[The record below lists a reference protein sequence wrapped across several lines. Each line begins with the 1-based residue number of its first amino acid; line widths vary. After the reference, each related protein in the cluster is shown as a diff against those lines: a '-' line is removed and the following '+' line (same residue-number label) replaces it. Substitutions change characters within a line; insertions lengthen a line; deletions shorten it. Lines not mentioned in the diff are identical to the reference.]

1 MYMKAYIDEEAA
13 MASVNATQARKEFF
27 DLIKD
32 AVRKHKIFRIRH
44 REGEVILMSEQEYE
58 SLQETLELLS
68 IPGFAASIKKSLREI
83 KKGQSYSLEEVLGK

>member
-1 MYMKAYIDEEAA
+1 

-32 AVRKHKIFRIRH
+32 AVRKHKIYRIRH
-44 REGEVILMSEQEYE
+44 RDGDAVLMSEEEYE

-68 IPGFAASIKKSLREI
+68 IPGFAESIRQSLKEI
-83 KKGQSYSLEEVLGK
+83 KKGETYSMREVFGE

>member
-1 MYMKAYIDEEAA
+1 

-32 AVRKHKIFRIRH
+32 AVRKHKIYRIRH
-44 REGEVILMSEQEYE
+44 RAGDADLMSEEEYE

-68 IPGFAASIKKSLREI
+68 IPGFAESIRQSLKEI
-83 KKGQSYSLEEVLGK
+83 KKGETYSMREVFGE